1 MAGKDEHWAGEEG
14 RGRRPGVQL
23 ILCKRPSKPK
33 GPTPPPPLC
42 KSLTQSWGLGDILQR
57 VFFCEKV
64 QRRLYQTPSP
74 IWFSTSNLPI
84 QEAHHAWNNIEILVK
99 SCSVECC
106 EKLKRSL
113 SYSKETKAGIF
124 PKNSMSLGLE
134 YCLWLGGSEDMVQT
148 KRPRIALKCRKLL
161 PQVQVHV
168 ESQNVGQD
176 WKANRLLVSREADF
190 KEKLQG
196 VCCCVWF
203 SIVPKN
209 LGQAD

>member
-1 MAGKDEHWAGEEG
+1 MGIGQERREEVG
-14 RGRRPGVQL
+14 GPGSSWFSTSGLPSQEAQHHHLHFEKVWPNL
-23 ILCKRPSKPK
+23 GGLVIYCK
-33 GPTPPPPLC
+33 
-42 KSLTQSWGLGDILQR
+42 

-74 IWFSTSNLPI
+74 SWFSTSNLPT
-84 QEAHHAWNNIEILVK
+84 QEAHHAWNNIEISVK
-99 SCSVECC
+99 SGSVECC
-106 EKLKRSL
+106 EKLKTSL

-168 ESQNVGQD
+168 EFHEDGQN

-190 KEKLQG
+190 IEKLQG
-196 VCCCVWF
+196 ECCCVWF
-203 SIVPKN
+203 SLVRKN